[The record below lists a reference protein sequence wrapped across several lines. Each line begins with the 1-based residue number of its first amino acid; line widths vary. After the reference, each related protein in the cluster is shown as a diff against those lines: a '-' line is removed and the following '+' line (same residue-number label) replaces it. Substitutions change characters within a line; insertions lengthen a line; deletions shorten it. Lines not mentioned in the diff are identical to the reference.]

1 MSWLFSLYNFYKY
14 LVSTRKGNKWH
25 KGVLLISDLSGVKM
39 NFYKCFIKEYED
51 CQNEFWSLC
60 KQLRNDPE
68 LKELHDEYIN
78 KYSQITTD
86 AMERDQERDMEEAF
100 FPEMSSGVSPW
111 DSFQTMQLLK
121 ELNSEYKF
129 KLLTNI

>member
-1 MSWLFSLYNFYKY
+1 MDFYKRY
-14 LVSTRKGNKWH
+14 L
-25 KGVLLISDLSGVKM
+25 
-39 NFYKCFIKEYED
+39 KEYQD

-60 KQLRNDPE
+60 EQLRSDPE
-68 LKELHDEYIN
+68 LKELHDEYID

-86 AMERDQERDMEEAF
+86 AMERDQERDMEESF
-100 FPEMSSGVSPW
+100 FPEIPSRWSPW